1 MTKENI
7 VFLLPK
13 DLGVQFIVP
22 GICELRNL
30 IKEFGFFPPAQTE
43 HFFFFFWIGSRI
55 YCLALGDGHTVET
68 FMSRE
73 LVICPEG
80 HNWACI

>member
-7 VFLLPK
+7 AFLLPK
-13 DLGVQFIVP
+13 DLGVKFIDP

-30 IKEFGFFPPAQTE
+30 IKEFGFFFPHKRNT
-43 HFFFFFWIGSRI
+43 FFFFLIGSRI